1 VDIAVLGL
9 GHVGAVAAACLA
21 DSGNSVVGVDI
32 NQAKVLQVNAGQS
45 PVTEPGLTALIARN
59 VGQRRLSATGDLR
72 QAVLSSDATIICVGT
87 PGAPSG
93 DVWLADLDRVVDEL
107 AGALA
112 KLAARHLILLTSTVP
127 PGTTENR
134 VIPRLE
140 EVSGKNCGRD
150 FGVAFSPEFLREG
163 SAIHD
168 YQHPPKT
175 VIGATDSRALDCAT
189 AIFRPYAQSITATS
203 ISIAEM
209 VKLTDNSWHAL
220 KVAFTNEIGR
230 FCSSLG
236 IDSHAVMDIFTSDT
250 LLNISAAYMAP
261 GFAFGGPCLPKD
273 LRTLVY
279 RAREL
284 GVEVPVLE
292 AVLPSNRLHIDT
304 AMRSIQEF
312 DVKRVA
318 MLGAA
323 FKPGTD
329 DLRESAM
336 LELAEMLIGAG
347 YEIAIHDEH
356 VNPDSLF
363 GANRKY
369 LEKMHPHVAILLTDN
384 LEMVLKNAD
393 LIIVAQASPAYARL
407 CELVTDRPVLD
418 LSGVARPAAPAANYR
433 GLTW

>member
-1 VDIAVLGL
+1 MDIAVLGL

-32 NQAKVLQVNAGQS
+32 NQAKVLQLNAGQS
-45 PVTEPGLTALIARN
+45 PVMEPGLAALIARN
-59 VGQRRLSATGDLR
+59 VGQRRLSATGDLCH
-72 QAVLSSDATIICVGT
+72 AVLNSDATIICVGT
-87 PGAPSG
+87 PGSPSG

-140 EVSGKNCGRD
+140 EVSGKICGRD

-163 SAIHD
+163 SAIRD

-203 ISIAEM
+203 ISVAEM

-220 KVAFTNEIGR
+220 KIAFTNEIGR

-236 IDSHAVMDIFTSDT
+236 IDTSAVMDIFTSDT

-292 AVLPSNRLHIDT
+292 AVLPSNRLQIDI

-336 LELAEMLIGAG
+336 LELAELLIGAG
-347 YEIAIHDEH
+347 YEIAIHDGY

-369 LEKMHPHVAILLTDN
+369 LEKMHPLVALLLTDN
-384 LEMVLKNAD
+384 LEMVLENAD
-393 LIIVAQASPAYARL
+393 LIIVAQANPAYARL

-418 LSGVARPAAPAANYR
+418 LCGVARPAGTAANYR